1 MNINFDNTDI
11 ANMFGVENIKNRFE
25 YLYKMIITFVENFD
39 SKDITINTT
48 ILEQIIIDYFSSIK
62 EIKSFHMVNNIS
74 HAKSCAYL
82 SYWLLKRKPI
92 QLKDSQNDPNLSF
105 INEKFVVSYI
115 ICFLTGE
122 QKIDTTNEI
131 FCNFMDQLLYFIK
144 YKDTSV
150 NTLELMITAFQAG
163 LASKVQ

>member
-11 ANMFGVENIKNRFE
+11 INMFGLETIKDRFE
-25 YLYKMIITFVENFD
+25 YLYKMIISFIENFD
-39 SKDITINTT
+39 SKYISINTT

-74 HAKSCAYL
+74 QAKSCAYM
-82 SYWLLKRKPI
+82 SYWLLRRKPI

-105 INEKFVVSYI
+105 INEKFVVFYI
-115 ICFLTGE
+115 MYFLTGE
-122 QKIDTTNEI
+122 QKIDASNDV
-131 FCNFMDQLLYFIK
+131 FCNFMDLLLYFIK

-150 NTLELMITAFQAG
+150 DSLELMITAFQAG
-163 LASKVQ
+163 LVAKAL